1 MSNEKKDILS
11 RVYLVYVV
19 IVVFALVIIG
29 QTVNVQIVQGAQ
41 WKEKAE
47 NLTIFYNSIE
57 AVRGNIYAEDG
68 SLLATSVPKYEVR
81 FDVNTPSILDEFF
94 YEKVDSLA
102 LKLSQLYPEKSKKQ
116 YLSELVSA
124 RKKGARYHLIRRNV
138 KFTDLKEM
146 ETFPIFRKGKYKG
159 GFIYTQQN
167 RRVKPFNI
175 LAARTIGYDREGIQP
190 VGIEGAYSK
199 ELKGINGKRLEQ
211 KIAGGV
217 WMPINDENE
226 IEPVD
231 GSDVYSTIDINI
243 QDVAENALLKQLQLH
258 HAGYGCVAVM
268 EVATGE
274 IKAIANLQMNK
285 DSSYYESYNFVVGA
299 ATEPGSTFKLASLM
313 AAFEDGYLNLDDMV
327 NTEDG
332 TTRFYDAVMRD
343 SHKGG
348 YGTISIKEAFVKSSN
363 VAISKEINRVYTK
376 EPQKFIDRL
385 NKMYV
390 NKKLDIELSGEGTP
404 KIKNTTDKTWSG
416 ITLPWMSIGYELEL
430 TPLNILTFYN
440 AVANNGKMVKPKFV
454 KEIRYRGKLVRTIE
468 TEVLNPSICS
478 QKTIAMAKEMLE
490 AVVEE
495 GTARNLKNDTYK
507 IAGKTG
513 TAQIANKK
521 LGYKYKGDIKVSH
534 QASFVGY
541 FPADNPKYSCIVVVN
556 APSKGVY
563 YGNLVAGPIFKEVAD
578 KVYATSLGIH
588 KEIVKTENIA
598 LSRIPYAKDG
608 NYDDL
613 KMIYNH
619 FGIKTKI
626 NNSVDEWAKISTG
639 VDEVTISSRK
649 IAPIYVADVVGM
661 SIKDALYILEN
672 QGLRVVFVGK
682 GTVKNQSIISGSKI
696 IKGEKIVLTL
706 EL

>member
-1 MSNEKKDILS
+1 MSSEKKDILS
-11 RVYLVYVV
+11 RVYLVYVI
-19 IVVFALVIIG
+19 IVVFALIIIG

-57 AVRGNIYAEDG
+57 AVRGNIYAADG

-81 FDVNTPSILDEFF
+81 FDVNTPSVSDEFF
-94 YEKVDSLA
+94 YEKIDSLA
-102 LKLSQLYPEKSKKQ
+102 LKLSQLYPEKSKKT
-116 YLSELVSA
+116 YLTELVAA
-124 RKKGARYHLIRRNV
+124 RKKGSRYHLIRRNV

-175 LAARTIGYDREGIQP
+175 LAERTIGYDREDIQP
-190 VGIEGAYSK
+190 VGIEGAYTK
-199 ELKGINGKRLEQ
+199 ELSGINGKRLEQ

-285 DSSYYESYNFVVGA
+285 DSSYSESYNFVIGA
-299 ATEPGSTFKLASLM
+299 TTEPGSTFKLASLM
-313 AAFEDGYLNLDDMV
+313 AAFEDGYLNLEDMV
-327 NTEDG
+327 DTEDG
-332 TTRFYDAVMRD
+332 TTKFYDATMRD

-348 YGTISIKEAFVKSSN
+348 YGKISIKEAFIKSSN

-376 EPQKFIDRL
+376 DPQQFVDRL
-385 NKMYV
+385 NKMNV
-390 NKKLDIELSGEGTP
+390 NKKAEIELSGEGTP
-404 KIKNTTDKTWSG
+404 KIKNTTDKSWSG
-416 ITLPWMSIGYELEL
+416 ISLPWMSIGYEVEL

-454 KEIRYRGKLVRTIE
+454 KEIRHRGKLVRTIE

-478 QKTIAMAKEMLE
+478 QNTISMAKQMLE
-490 AVVEE
+490 GVVEE
-495 GTARNLKNDTYK
+495 GTAKNLKNDTYK

-513 TAQIANKK
+513 TAQIANRK
-521 LGYKYKGDIKVSH
+521 LGYKYKGNLQISY

-556 APSKGVY
+556 APSNGVY

-578 KVYATSLGIH
+578 KVYATSLEIH
-588 KEIVKTENIA
+588 KEINKTEHLA

-608 NYDDL
+608 SYSDL
-613 KMIYNH
+613 ETIYTH
-619 FGIKTKI
+619 FGFKTKTDKTI
-626 NNSVDEWAKISTG
+626 TEWARISTG

-661 SIKDALYILEN
+661 SIKDALAILEN
-672 QGLRVVFVGK
+672 QGLQVQFQGRGVVK
-682 GTVKNQSIISGSKI
+682 SQTIIAGTKI
-696 IKGEKIVLTL
+696 IKGQKINLL
-706 EL
+706 LDL